1 MFPGANENKTPFGVL
16 NLNRRALPFPFNSI
30 FLISLMHPQCFSA
43 NVKVQNETE
52 RSQLMVWKKVTKKG
66 KKTPTNINKKQVEK

>member
-1 MFPGANENKTPFGVL
+1 
-16 NLNRRALPFPFNSI
+16 
-30 FLISLMHPQCFSA
+30 MHPQCFSA